1 MPSAAARNFVDM
13 LPATSGEVRRLG
25 GLQLFLCCSDFLKLW
40 SCDSG
45 MWRGLRLGSGPAE
58 GEGDAGPANDQGR
71 ARERRKGL
79 QLHYHG

>member
-1 MPSAAARNFVDM
+1 VPGRG
-13 LPATSGEVRRLG
+13 ATDGGEQGRESGRCLCH
-25 GLQLFLCCSDFLKLW
+25 GLRLW